1 MNLFLVYHF
10 GGMIVK
16 KNLKQMLDDFH
27 IEQFQDDLID
37 WFTKEQRDLPWRK
50 ERDPYKIW
58 VSEIMLQQTRVD
70 TVIPYFHKF
79 MEKFPTLESLAEADE
94 EEVLKAWEGLG
105 YYSRVRNLHAAVKE
119 VREKYG
125 GEVPRSK
132 EQFSKLKGV
141 GPYTTGAVLSI
152 AYGIP
157 EPAVDGNVMRVLSR
171 IFLIWDDIAKASTRK
186 LFEEMIRVI
195 ISRENPS
202 YFNQALMELGALI
215 CTPVNPLC
223 LLCPVQAHCRAFHEG
238 VEKELPVKTQTKTT
252 KKVYIHAAVLTNEE
266 GRILIRKR
274 PSEGLLAN
282 LWEFPNVELLSQT
295 ETAQAFAEWISHEH
309 NVVVQSLES
318 IGEFEHVFSHLVWDI
333 TAYKG
338 EVIGQTTES
347 ETSKWVIPEQ
357 LETYAFPVSH
367 QRIWKAYNEKR

>member
-1 MNLFLVYHF
+1 
-10 GGMIVK
+10 MIVK
-16 KNLKQMLDDFH
+16 KNLQQILDGFH
-27 IEQFQDDLID
+27 IEQFQTDLID

-50 ERDPYKIW
+50 DRDPYKIW
-58 VSEIMLQQTRVD
+58 VSEVMLQQTRVD

-79 MEKFPTLESLAEADE
+79 MEKFPTLEALAEADE

-119 VREKYG
+119 VKEKYD

-171 IFLIWDDIAKASTRK
+171 IFLIWDDIAKVSTRK
-186 LFEEMIRVI
+186 QFEEIVRHI

-215 CTPVNPLC
+215 CVPMNPLC

-238 VEKELPVKTQTKTT
+238 VEKELPVKTKTKAT
-252 KKVYIHAAVLTNEE
+252 KKVYLRAVVLKNEE

-282 LWEFPNVELLSQT
+282 LWEFPNDELPLQI
-295 ETAQAFAEWISHEH
+295 EEAQAFAEWISREH
-309 NVVVQSLES
+309 NVVVQSLEP
-318 IGEFEHVFSHLVWDI
+318 IGEFEHVFSHLIWHI
-333 TAYKG
+333 TAYRG
-338 EVIGQTTES
+338 EAIGQTSES
-347 ETSKWVIPEQ
+347 ETSKWVTPEQ